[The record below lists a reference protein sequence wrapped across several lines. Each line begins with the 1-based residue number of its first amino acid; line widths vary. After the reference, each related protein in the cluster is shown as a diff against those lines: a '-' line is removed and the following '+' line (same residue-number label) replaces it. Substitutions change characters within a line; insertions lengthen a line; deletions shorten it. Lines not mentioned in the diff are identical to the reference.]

1 VLAEAVQTVMRR
13 HALEDPYERLK
24 ELTRGRSIDR
34 QTMRDFIAALE
45 LPAEVKARLE
55 KLEPRGYVGLAAEL
69 VERFAPGGKS
79 KS

>member
-1 VLAEAVQTVMRR
+1 MLAEAVQTVMRR
-13 HALEDPYERLK
+13 QGLEDPYERLK
-24 ELTRGRSIDR
+24 ELTRGRAIDR
-34 QTMRDFIAALE
+34 EAMRVFIAALK
-45 LPAEVKARLE
+45 LPPEVKARLE